1 MIRFKTAKRED
12 GSYETRSYSQDGV
25 LDHEGT
31 ITTKIDHP
39 IMLLLDPNYALTPI
53 HMLREDGYQ
62 PIARTDH
69 LETVLAILR
78 ELPIPEDE

>member
-1 MIRFKTAKRED
+1 MSSKTISRRSTSNTCTTRV
-12 GSYETRSYSQDGV
+12 GS
-25 LDHEGT
+25 HT